1 MSTMNSMKTT
11 ILMAAL
17 FGLFIAVG
25 GLIGGGSGV
34 IVGFILA
41 AGLNFFAYWFS
52 DKVALAMSGA
62 QEVTEAEAPELY
74 AIVRKLAMRAGLPMP
89 KVYITPSPQPN
100 AFATGRDPQHAAV
113 AVTMGILQALDS
125 DELEAVLSHEMAHV
139 QHRDILISSIAAT
152 IAGAI
157 SMIVQIL
164 QFEMFFGG
172 YGRDARR
179 GGNPLALLAALIVAP
194 ISATLIQL
202 AISRSREYEADRGG
216 ALISGKPLELA
227 RALAKLESYAQNIP
241 VAVNP
246 ASAHM
251 YIVNP
256 LSGSSGMGLAVLF
269 RTHPPTEERIARLQQ
284 IAREIGE
291 IA

>member
-89 KVYITPSPQPN
+89 RVYITTSPQPN

>member
-1 MSTMNSMKTT
+1 MKTT

-62 QEVTEAEAPELY
+62 QEVSEAEAPELY

>member
-1 MSTMNSMKTT
+1 MSTANTMKTT
-11 ILMAAL
+11 VLMAAL
-17 FGLFIAVG
+17 FGLFMAVG
-25 GLIGGGSGV
+25 GLIGRGGGLV
-34 IVGFILA
+34 VGFLLA

-62 QEVTEAEAPELY
+62 QEVTEAEAPELFH
-74 AIVRKLAMRAGLPMP
+74 IVRKLAAQAGLPMP
-89 KVYITPSPQPN
+89 RVYITPSPQPN
-100 AFATGRDPQHAAV
+100 AFATGRDPHHAAV
-113 AVTMGILQALDS
+113 AVTQGILQALTP

-139 QHRDILISSIAAT
+139 QHRDILISSVAAT

-157 SMIVQIL
+157 SLIVQIL

-172 YGRDARR
+172 YGRGERR
-179 GGNPLALLAALIVAP
+179 GGNPLALLAAIIVAP
-194 ISATLIQL
+194 IAATLIQL

-216 ALISGKPLELA
+216 ALISRKPLELA
-227 RALAKLESYAQNIP
+227 RALAKLENYAQSIP

-256 LSGSSGMGLAVLF
+256 LAGTSGMGLAALF
-269 RTHPPTEERIARLQQ
+269 RTHPPTEERIARLQRIARDMGQ
-284 IAREIGE
+284 IA
-291 IA
+291 

>member
-62 QEVTEAEAPELY
+62 QEVSEAEAPELY

>member
-1 MSTMNSMKTT
+1 MKTT

-62 QEVTEAEAPELY
+62 QEVSEAEAPELY

-113 AVTMGILQALDS
+113 AVTTGILQALDS